1 MALSQ
6 LDAVKQDASM
16 GRNMA
21 LSQLDAVQQEA
32 EEKLQAAERKLAA
45 ADDADAQRAQARDGA
60 AGVARLW
67 PGTQA
72 VRKCH
77 PRLGGHRIKTSGSQ
91 RHDLIFLHS
100 S

>member
-1 MALSQ
+1 
-6 LDAVKQDASM
+6 M

-45 ADDADAQRAQARDGA
+45 ADDADPKMS
-60 AGVARLW
+60 AGFA
-67 PGTQA
+67 PESGHGFYAKTH
-72 VRKCH
+72 H

-91 RHDLIFLHS
+91 RHDVIFLHS